1 MIGKELNRLQS
12 AILRITASILEV
24 ENERK
29 IIHMQMQNEQK
40 KIDMFVGLMKKEQ
53 KFLTKKKD
61 SLYQVEFNLQKCE
74 MRIDRLK
81 GEAEDKTELENKQ
94 KRIDELQA
102 SLNERM
108 STSKLLKNQIAN
120 LEVKLSRFSSS
131 KLNQEK
137 FD

>member
-1 MIGKELNRLQS
+1 MINKELNRLQS

-40 KIDMFVGLMKKEQ
+40 KIDVFVGLMKKEQ

-94 KRIDELQA
+94 KRIDELQG

-120 LEVKLSRFSSS
+120 LEVKLSRFSLQVNF
-131 KLNQEK
+131 K
-137 FD
+137 